1 MKELKKLYIE
11 NPMILNNWH
20 DKLTD
25 PETQKDFFG
34 DEVTPVDDY
43 VIDCGAVI
51 LRENL
56 DRYLREQLGFEFK
69 NGQ

>member
-1 MKELKKLYIE
+1 MSVE

-20 DKLTD
+20 DRLTE

-43 VIDCGAVI
+43 VIDNAEGEVI

-56 DRYLREQLGFEFK
+56 ERYLKEHLGFEFK
-69 NGQ
+69 NEQ

>member
-1 MKELKKLYIE
+1 MTIE

-20 DKLTD
+20 DRLTE

-43 VIDCGAVI
+43 VIDSAEGEVI

-56 DRYLREQLGFEFK
+56 ERYLKEHLGFEFK
-69 NGQ
+69 NEQ

>member
-1 MKELKKLYIE
+1 MEVE

-20 DKLTD
+20 DGLTE

-34 DEVTPVDDY
+34 DEVTPFDDY
-43 VIDCGAVI
+43 VIDSAEGEVI

-56 DRYLREQLGFEFK
+56 ELYLKEHLGFEFK
-69 NGQ
+69 NEQ

>member
-56 DRYLREQLGFEFK
+56 DRYLREQLGFKFK